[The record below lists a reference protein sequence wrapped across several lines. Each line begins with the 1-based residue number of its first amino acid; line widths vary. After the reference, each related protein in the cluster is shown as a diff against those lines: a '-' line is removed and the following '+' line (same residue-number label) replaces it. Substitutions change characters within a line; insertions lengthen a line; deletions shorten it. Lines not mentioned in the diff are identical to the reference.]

1 MKRAIFLLCG
11 ILTLGLVADT
21 DPVTSVTVSQRWPF
35 SRLVDVTVVLDT
47 VPEPVDLAFS
57 FSNGSRAYPI
67 PEAALTGDETLAV
80 TAGTHRYVFDPALT
94 AVGDVDLLTRFKLKV
109 EAKAIPLY
117 MIVNLEKD
125 HTGSRLTFLTKDDIR
140 TGAYGAYTED
150 YSYLYYQDQHA
161 AHDKFIWTGLTDAAV
176 YAKYA
181 VTNMVF
187 RRLPAGKMMMNWTW
201 DPGVTFS
208 KPIYASVFEFTRGY
222 ARMLGEPFHTFG
234 DGLVSLSKPVFN
246 CRYREVRGSAEE
258 GVDWPTTGHE
268 KVAPGSYIGL
278 LRARVGGGVL
288 FDMPTE
294 CEALYAYAGGS
305 STFGR
310 FVDGQAYAFEPG
322 APKSNEVANAFCRY
336 KYNGGWGP
344 NNDWASSWNNATDP
358 HVGHAPVGSYLP
370 NGFGLYDVAGNVEEM
385 TLSRNSKGWG
395 SPYRCGVDPAGPTAA
410 EAQAIGSDGSYV
422 VVGGSS
428 HGGLMTQTDERKI
441 SGDEQSSTA
450 GFRVFAPVTRAM
462 YDYDL

>member
-1 MKRAIFLLCG
+1 
-11 ILTLGLVADT
+11 
-21 DPVTSVTVSQRWPF
+21 
-35 SRLVDVTVVLDT
+35 
-47 VPEPVDLAFS
+47 
-57 FSNGSRAYPI
+57 
-67 PEAALTGDETLAV
+67 
-80 TAGTHRYVFDPALT
+80 
-94 AVGDVDLLTRFKLKV
+94 
-109 EAKAIPLY
+109 
-117 MIVNLEKD
+117 
-125 HTGSRLTFLTKDDIR
+125 
-140 TGAYGAYTED
+140 
-150 YSYLYYQDQHA
+150 
-161 AHDKFIWTGLTDAAV
+161 
-176 YAKYA
+176 
-181 VTNMVF
+181 
-187 RRLPAGKMMMNWTW
+187 
-201 DPGVTFS
+201 
-208 KPIYASVFEFTRGY
+208 
-222 ARMLGEPFHTFG
+222 
-234 DGLVSLSKPVFN
+234 
-246 CRYREVRGSAEE
+246 
-258 GVDWPTTGHE
+258 
-268 KVAPGSYIGL
+268 
-278 LRARVGGGVL
+278 
-288 FDMPTE
+288 MPTE

-310 FVDGQAYAFEPG
+310 FVDGQAYAFESG

-385 TLSRNSKGWG
+385 TLSRNSKGWD

-441 SGDEQSSTA
+441 SGDAQSSTA